1 MRWELGRRLL
11 LRPVALQPTQHAG
24 HAPELTRVSA
34 ATGRPLIVAVSGDG
48 VYNEVVNGIF
58 DVSSTG
64 ALAAM
69 RLLGTPTSTGAVPD
83 GMPLVVVDAI
93 VTAHAMGRRRQL
105 SAAAHGPLS

>member
-1 MRWELGRRLL
+1 MRWELGRRLPVV
-11 LRPVALQPTQHAG
+11 PVALQPTQHAG
-24 HAPELTRVSA
+24 HAPQLTRVSA

-58 DVSSTG
+58 DVSLTG
-64 ALAAM
+64 ALAAK
-69 RLLGTPTSTGAVPD
+69 RLVGTPTTSGAVPD
-83 GMPLVVVDAI
+83 GMPLVVDAI